1 VEGPLNDDRHPKRDV
16 AEAILALVDLM
27 ARLRSEDGCP
37 WDRAQDAATLK
48 PYVIEE
54 AHEVADAIDRGDVG
68 ELRDELGDLLFQIVF
83 QARLL
88 EERGEGDLGD
98 VARAITAKMVRRHPH
113 VFAATG
119 PLDTPAEVADRWEQ
133 LKEKERSASGRSLL
147 DGLPVSLPALTAAS
161 RMGEKASSVGFAWPN
176 VAAVRAKLDEEVAEL
191 DRVIASG
198 DAARLEDELGDVLF
212 VLANLGRILGAHP
225 EEALR
230 AANRKFRARFGYV
243 EAALKERGSSPSQ
256 STLAE
261 MERLW
266 AEAKRSGL

>member
-1 VEGPLNDDRHPKRDV
+1 MEERLSAGQHPKRDV

-27 ARLRSEDGCP
+27 ARLRSEGGCP

-113 VFAATG
+113 VFAEAG
-119 PLDTPAEVADRWEQ
+119 KLDTPAQVVDRWEQ
-133 LKEKERSASGRSLL
+133 LKEKERGESGRSLL

-161 RMGEKASSVGFAWPN
+161 RMGEKASSVGFAWPS
-176 VAAVRAKLDEEVAEL
+176 VRAVREKLDEELGEL
-191 DRVIASG
+191 DRVIGSG

-212 VLANLGRILGAHP
+212 VLANLGRVLGAHA

-230 AANRKFRARFGYV
+230 AANRKFRARFGFV
-243 EAALKERGSSPSQ
+243 EARLKERGSSPSR

-261 MERLW
+261 MEELW
-266 AEAKRSGL
+266 AESKRAGL

>member
-1 VEGPLNDDRHPKRDV
+1 VEDALTGPDHSRRAIAD
-16 AEAILALVDLM
+16 AILALVDLM

-48 PYVIEE
+48 PYLIEE
-54 AHEVADAIDRGDVG
+54 AHEVADAIDGGDVG

-83 QARLL
+83 QSRLL
-88 EERGEGDLGD
+88 DERGLGDLGD

-113 VFAATG
+113 VFSNAG
-119 PLDTPAEVADRWEQ
+119 PLDTPGEVADRWEV
-133 LKEKERSASGRSLL
+133 LKENERRESGRSLL

-176 VAAVRAKLDEEVAEL
+176 AAAVRAKLSEELGEL
-191 DRVIASG
+191 DRVLASG
-198 DAARLEDELGDVLF
+198 DAARIEDELGDVLF
-212 VLANLGRILGAHP
+212 VLANLGRMVGAHP

-230 AANRKFRARFGYV
+230 AANRKFRARFGYI
-243 EAALKERGSSPSQ
+243 ESRLRERGLSPSE

-266 AEAKRSGL
+266 SEAKLTGL

>member
-1 VEGPLNDDRHPKRDV
+1 MEEPLIGERHPKHGV
-16 AEAILALVDLM
+16 ADAILALVDLM
-27 ARLRSEDGCP
+27 ARLRSEEGCP

-113 VFAATG
+113 VFAASG
-119 PLDTPAEVADRWEQ
+119 PLDTPAQVADRWEQ
-133 LKEKERSASGRSLL
+133 LKEKERAASGRSLL

-161 RMGEKASSVGFAWPN
+161 RMGEKASSVGFAWPD
-176 VAAVRAKLDEEVAEL
+176 VAAVRGKLDEELAEL
-191 DRVIASG
+191 DRVIESR
-198 DAARLEDELGDVLF
+198 DAAHLEDELGDVLF
-212 VLANLGRILGAHP
+212 VLANLGRVLGAHP

-243 EAALKERGSSPSQ
+243 EATLKERGSSPSQ

-261 MERLW
+261 MERIW
-266 AEAKRSGL
+266 AEAKRAGL